1 MQKMQ
6 GLLTKSALGF
16 MILISLAACS
26 TTPQTIQI
34 TSKPIDKPELVLPPV
49 DEVNMRRIE
58 WIVINENNIDEVKAR
73 LESEGKAF
81 AFYALTGDGYGALGL
96 NFSDIRA
103 LVQQQQQIIVAYEN
117 YYKAANKALDDAET
131 QRQKEEAEAAA
142 KAAEESKGIDLN
154 PFD

>member
-1 MQKMQ
+1 
-6 GLLTKSALGF
+6 

-26 TTPQTIQI
+26 TTPQVIQV
-34 TSKPIDKPELVLPPV
+34 TSKPIEKPELVLPPV

-58 WIVINENNIDEVKAR
+58 WIVINETNLDEVMAK

-81 AFYALTGDGYGALGL
+81 ALYALTGEGYGNLSM

-117 YYKAANKALDDAET
+117 YYKAANQALD
-131 QRQKEEAEAAA
+131 EAEAQRQ
-142 KAAEESKGIDLN
+142 AEEEEDAAREAELNKSIDLN